1 MTAPLDIDLD
11 HCSIARTLELI
22 GEKWTM
28 LVLREAFNRVRR
40 FDDMQRRIGA
50 PRQVLSQRL
59 GRLVSAGILTR
70 VPYREPGQRTRYEYR
85 LTGAGRDLYPVLV
98 ALMHWGDKHRPT
110 AEGPAMELSHR
121 GCGEPIGLQI
131 RCAADHRVDSPRDVA
146 VTPGPGA
153 RVAAPAS

>member
-1 MTAPLDIDLD
+1 MSAPLDIDLS

-40 FDDMQRRIGA
+40 FDDMHRRIGA

-85 LTGAGRDLYPVLV
+85 LTDAGRDLYPVLL
-98 ALMHWGDKHRPT
+98 ALLRWGDKHRPT
-110 AEGPAMELSHR
+110 EAGPAMFLNHR
-121 GCGEPIGLQI
+121 DCGEPIALQV
-131 RCAADHRVDSPRDVA
+131 RCAAGHRVDSPREVSVA
-146 VTPGPGA
+146 PGPGA
-153 RVAAPAS
+153 NIAAPAS

>member
-28 LVLREAFNRVRR
+28 LVLREAFSRVRR

-85 LTGAGRDLYPVLV
+85 LTNAGRDLYPVLV
-98 ALMHWGDKHRPT
+98 ALTHWGDKHRPT

-121 GCGEPIGLQI
+121 DCGEPIGLQI
-131 RCAADHRVDSPRDVA
+131 RCAADHRVDSPRDVSVA
-146 VTPGPGA
+146 PGA
-153 RVAAPAS
+153 RLAAPAS

>member
-1 MTAPLDIDLD
+1 MTGPLDVDLS

-40 FDDMQRRIGA
+40 FDDMHRRIGA

-85 LTGAGRDLYPVLV
+85 LTDAGRDLYPVLV
-98 ALMHWGDKHRPT
+98 ALNAWGSRYYADPQGSPLVFRHRDCGGEVR
-110 AEGPAMELSHR
+110 AELHCSEGH
-121 GCGEPIGLQI
+121 
-131 RCAADHRVDSPRDVA
+131 DVA
-146 VTPGPGA
+146 DLREVVSAPGPGA
-153 RVAAPAS
+153 RRREAS